1 MSDGSF
7 MLTMPRLMARRV
19 TSAACSSAGSQ
30 PGAPLQLSFAK
41 TEAGRGRVGPQV
53 ATSSTEGLQS
63 VRRSGSIGRTN
74 SEEVAMMNDASTPIG
89 QPAAVNPP
97 GKLAYATP
105 TTAPLV
111 AGRRSFFKYRDLGVT
126 AASSGKIRAQVT
138 IGAEG
143 MTQPTGWHYHV
154 CEGQFVYMLSGW
166 VDLEFE
172 DGQKLRIQSGESL
185 YIPGGVRHNETA
197 ASRDLELLELSVP
210 ADMGTVACDPP
221 EGWSKSA

>member
-1 MSDGSF
+1 
-7 MLTMPRLMARRV
+7 
-19 TSAACSSAGSQ
+19 
-30 PGAPLQLSFAK
+30 
-41 TEAGRGRVGPQV
+41 
-53 ATSSTEGLQS
+53 
-63 VRRSGSIGRTN
+63 
-74 SEEVAMMNDASTPIG
+74 MMNDASTPTR
-89 QPAAVNPP
+89 QPSAVNPP

-111 AGRRSFFKYRDLGVT
+111 TGRRSFFKYRDLGVT

-138 IGAEG
+138 IGADG

-185 YIPGGVRHNETA
+185 YIPGGLRHNETGGVQRPGA
-197 ASRDLELLELSVP
+197 PGDLRSRGHGHGGLRCARGVVP
-210 ADMGTVACDPP
+210 AHITPRRRLQ
-221 EGWSKSA
+221 

>member
-1 MSDGSF
+1 MISVLVEPDV
-7 MLTMPRLMARRV
+7 MELLVRVMMRRRHAVLHLRPVHDAPR
-19 TSAACSSAGSQ
+19 
-30 PGAPLQLSFAK
+30 PGA
-41 TEAGRGRVGPQV
+41 T
-53 ATSSTEGLQS
+53 
-63 VRRSGSIGRTN
+63 I
-74 SEEVAMMNDASTPIG
+74 
-89 QPAAVNPP
+89 
-97 GKLAYATP
+97 
-105 TTAPLV
+105 TAPLV

-185 YIPGGVRHNETA
+185 YIPGGLRHNETA
-197 ASRDLELLELSVP
+197 ASRDLELLEISVP

-221 EGWSKSA
+221 EGWSARA

>member
-1 MSDGSF
+1 
-7 MLTMPRLMARRV
+7 
-19 TSAACSSAGSQ
+19 
-30 PGAPLQLSFAK
+30 
-41 TEAGRGRVGPQV
+41 
-53 ATSSTEGLQS
+53 
-63 VRRSGSIGRTN
+63 
-74 SEEVAMMNDASTPIG
+74 MNDASTPIG
-89 QPAAVNPP
+89 QPSAVNPP

-172 DGQKLRIQSGESL
+172 DGQKLRIQSGESHTTFRAACGTTRR
-185 YIPGGVRHNETA
+185 PHQETLRSWRFPFPRTWA
-197 ASRDLELLELSVP
+197 PCPAIRLRAGPRARD
-210 ADMGTVACDPP
+210 VAPP
-221 EGWSKSA
+221 TNPPVAYGSERWNP